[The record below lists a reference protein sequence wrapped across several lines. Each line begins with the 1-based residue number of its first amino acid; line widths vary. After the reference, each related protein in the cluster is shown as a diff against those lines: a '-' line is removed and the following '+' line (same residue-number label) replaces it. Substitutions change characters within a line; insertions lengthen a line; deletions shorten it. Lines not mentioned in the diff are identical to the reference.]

1 MITAKSVKELREMTG
16 AGMMDCKKALV
27 QTEGDIEKAVEYLR
41 EKGLAAAA
49 KKAGRVAA
57 EGIVKTFVSADK
69 KTAGMVEVNCETD
82 FVAANEEFVSFADKV
97 AEMVANTSAA
107 NVEELLA
114 EKFDGE
120 ATVQET
126 LTALIA
132 KLGENMT
139 VRRFAKFNIEKGA
152 VASYIHGGGRIGVMV
167 EVACDTESE
176 ILEEVARE
184 VVKEIGYDD
193 SNLDMDYKTCKIIV
207 NVSKQSSDIALGV
220 DNSLEDK
227 EGEKVDSEGA
237 GDQGIMFGFACDE
250 TEELMPLPILLA
262 HKLARRLAYVRKKN
276 IINYLRPD
284 GKVQVTIEYED
295 EKPIRVDTIVIS
307 SQHRENVDLEVLK
320 KDIHEKVIKQVVP
333 ENLIDLKTKYFINPT
348 GRFVIGGPLGDSG
361 LTGRKIIV
369 DTYGGMARH
378 GGGAFSGKDATKV
391 DRSAAYM
398 ARFIAKNIV
407 ANKLAKKCEI
417 QFSYAIGVA
426 KPVSIYVNTFGTSTI
441 SEEEIIKRIY
451 EKFDLTPR
459 GIINYLDLQKPI
471 YRKTTNYGHFGK
483 ADLSWEKIIKL

>member
-120 ATVQET
+120 ATVQEA

-139 VRRFAKFNIEKGA
+139 LRRFAKFNIEKGA

-184 VVKEIGYDD
+184 VCMQVAAANPLFLSKE
-193 SNLDMDYKTCKIIV
+193 
-207 NVSKQSSDIALGV
+207 
-220 DNSLEDK
+220 E
-227 EGEKVDSEGA
+227 VDSESLEKEKEIYRVQALNEGKPENIVEKMVMGRIQKYYKEVCLLDQA
-237 GDQGIMFGFACDE
+237 WVKDGDKSITKYLQEKSKEVGSTITVTRYARFERGEGI
-250 TEELMPLPILLA
+250 
-262 HKLARRLAYVRKKN
+262 
-276 IINYLRPD
+276 
-284 GKVQVTIEYED
+284 
-295 EKPIRVDTIVIS
+295 
-307 SQHRENVDLEVLK
+307 
-320 KDIHEKVIKQVVP
+320 EKV
-333 ENLIDLKTKYFINPT
+333 EEDF
-348 GRFVIGGPLGDSG
+348 
-361 LTGRKIIV
+361 
-369 DTYGGMARH
+369 
-378 GGGAFSGKDATKV
+378 
-391 DRSAAYM
+391 AA
-398 ARFIAKNIV
+398 
-407 ANKLAKKCEI
+407 E
-417 QFSYAIGVA
+417 VA
-426 KPVSIYVNTFGTSTI
+426 KTMG
-441 SEEEIIKRIY
+441 
-451 EKFDLTPR
+451 
-459 GIINYLDLQKPI
+459 LQ
-471 YRKTTNYGHFGK
+471 
-483 ADLSWEKIIKL
+483 

>member
-120 ATVQET
+120 ATVQEA

-139 VRRFAKFNIEKGA
+139 LRRFAKFNIEKGA

-184 VVKEIGYDD
+184 ICMQVAAANPLFLSKE
-193 SNLDMDYKTCKIIV
+193 
-207 NVSKQSSDIALGV
+207 
-220 DNSLEDK
+220 E
-227 EGEKVDSEGA
+227 VDSESLEKEKEIYRVQALNEGKPENIVEKMVNGRIQKYYKEVCLLDQA
-237 GDQGIMFGFACDE
+237 WVKDGDKSITKYLQEKSKEVGSPITVTRYSRFERGEGI
-250 TEELMPLPILLA
+250 
-262 HKLARRLAYVRKKN
+262 
-276 IINYLRPD
+276 
-284 GKVQVTIEYED
+284 
-295 EKPIRVDTIVIS
+295 
-307 SQHRENVDLEVLK
+307 
-320 KDIHEKVIKQVVP
+320 EKV
-333 ENLIDLKTKYFINPT
+333 EEDF
-348 GRFVIGGPLGDSG
+348 
-361 LTGRKIIV
+361 
-369 DTYGGMARH
+369 
-378 GGGAFSGKDATKV
+378 
-391 DRSAAYM
+391 AA
-398 ARFIAKNIV
+398 
-407 ANKLAKKCEI
+407 E
-417 QFSYAIGVA
+417 VA
-426 KPVSIYVNTFGTSTI
+426 KTMG
-441 SEEEIIKRIY
+441 
-451 EKFDLTPR
+451 
-459 GIINYLDLQKPI
+459 LQ
-471 YRKTTNYGHFGK
+471 
-483 ADLSWEKIIKL
+483 

>member
-27 QTEGDIEKAVEYLR
+27 ETEGNMEKAIEFLR

-120 ATVQET
+120 ATVQEA

-139 VRRFAKFNIEKGA
+139 LRRFAKFNIEKGA

-184 VVKEIGYDD
+184 VCMQVAAANPLFLSKE
-193 SNLDMDYKTCKIIV
+193 
-207 NVSKQSSDIALGV
+207 
-220 DNSLEDK
+220 E
-227 EGEKVDSEGA
+227 VDSESLEKEKEIYRVQALNEGKPENIVEKMVNGRIQKYYKEVCLLDQA
-237 GDQGIMFGFACDE
+237 WVKDGDKSITKYLQEKSKEVVSPITVTRYARFERGEGI
-250 TEELMPLPILLA
+250 
-262 HKLARRLAYVRKKN
+262 
-276 IINYLRPD
+276 
-284 GKVQVTIEYED
+284 
-295 EKPIRVDTIVIS
+295 
-307 SQHRENVDLEVLK
+307 
-320 KDIHEKVIKQVVP
+320 EKV
-333 ENLIDLKTKYFINPT
+333 EEDF
-348 GRFVIGGPLGDSG
+348 
-361 LTGRKIIV
+361 
-369 DTYGGMARH
+369 
-378 GGGAFSGKDATKV
+378 
-391 DRSAAYM
+391 AA
-398 ARFIAKNIV
+398 
-407 ANKLAKKCEI
+407 E
-417 QFSYAIGVA
+417 VA
-426 KPVSIYVNTFGTSTI
+426 KTMG
-441 SEEEIIKRIY
+441 
-451 EKFDLTPR
+451 
-459 GIINYLDLQKPI
+459 LQ
-471 YRKTTNYGHFGK
+471 
-483 ADLSWEKIIKL
+483 